1 MTGMAGKALAAVFV
15 LAAALTAPVRAAEI
29 SVTQWGTSLYGAPYA
44 VAMEKGFFKEAGVD
58 ITGIIGSGGGGTTV
72 RNILAS
78 PLPYG
83 EVALSAALAA
93 QRQGLDVVIVNAAIR
108 SAAESTLLTMP
119 DSDIKSLK
127 DLAGKKVAITSPKGV
142 SEMLLLMELQKE
154 GVDPASVTR
163 VASGGYS
170 NSLTLLQQGEVAAAG
185 MIEPLSIIRKA
196 EFRTVA
202 RAKDILPAM
211 TTAVGITTREF
222 AEANPGV
229 IKAIIAGRRAGVQ
242 AIYADPTAA
251 AEIVGRTFTLDP
263 KVAQE
268 AVANMIGPRYWSEG
282 EINQAELDETVKG
295 LALVGE
301 VQDGVDWSKLI
312 DTAYLPPEL
321 QAKP

>member
-1 MTGMAGKALAAVFV
+1 MPRAHPLLGAVAATMLAAIP
-15 LAAALTAPVRAAEI
+15 AAQADEI
-29 SVTQWGTSLYGAPYA
+29 A
-44 VAMEKGFFKEAGVD
+44 VANYGSSVSGMPWVVALEKGFFKEAGVD

-108 SAAESTLLTMP
+108 SAAESTLVTMP
-119 DSDIKSLK
+119 DSGIKSLK

-185 MIEPLSIIRKA
+185 MIEPLSIIRKS
-196 EFRTVA
+196 EFRTVV

-229 IKAIIAGRRAGVQ
+229 IKAIIAGRRAGVR
-242 AIYADPTAA
+242 AIYADPAAA

-282 EINQAELDETVKG
+282 EIDQAELDETVKG
-295 LALVGE
+295 LTLIGE
-301 VQDGVDWSKLI
+301 VQDDIDWSKLI

-321 QAKP
+321 QAKQ

>member
-1 MTGMAGKALAAVFV
+1 MAGKAMAAVVALAAM
-15 LAAALTAPVRAAEI
+15 LAAPVRAAEI
-29 SVTQWGTSLYGAPYA
+29 SVTQWGISLYGAPYA
-44 VAMEKGFFKEAGVD
+44 VAMEKGFFKDAGVD

-108 SAAESTLLTMP
+108 SAAESTLVTMP
-119 DSDIKSLK
+119 ESDIKSLK

-142 SEMLLLMELQKE
+142 SEMLLLMELQKA

-196 EFRTVA
+196 EFRTVV

-229 IKAIIAGRRAGVQ
+229 IKAIIAGRRAGVR
-242 AIYADPTAA
+242 AIYADPAAA

-282 EINQAELDETVKG
+282 EIDQAELDETVKG
-295 LALVGE
+295 LTLIGE
-301 VQDGVDWSKLI
+301 VQDDIDWSKLI

-321 QAKP
+321 QAKQ